1 MNHGVIWHALCTAV
15 VLHVKP
21 CSIVH
26 AIMLRSIMHMN
37 TPNEF
42 TCTGCTMC
50 WFRSA
55 RGLHGFATFLRHYI
69 NQRVACS
76 SILLQLESTTKY
88 ERNRIL
94 CLRTALASVK
104 SEPGEFCV

>member
-1 MNHGVIWHALCTAV
+1 VNHGVIWHALCTAV

-21 CSIVH
+21 CSARNHVAVDHVYEYLMSSH
-26 AIMLRSIMHMN
+26 ALG
-37 TPNEF
+37 TP
-42 TCTGCTMC
+42 CAG
-50 WFRSA
+50 SA

-76 SILLQLESTTKY
+76 LILLESTTKY